1 MVGEEAGE
9 EGGTGDASSK
19 LELQLDLYLHFKLK
33 TRSRQHRHKCNVF
46 FMVCHR
52 NLQDHNLCSTFYTP
66 PPPPPHQPSSCVE
79 LEFMARAGSPSPS

>member
-1 MVGEEAGE
+1 MVGEE

-52 NLQDHNLCSTFYTP
+52 NLQDHNLCSTFYVPTP
-66 PPPPPHQPSSCVE
+66 PPPPRQPSSCVE